1 MLTMMCTRYL
11 TPNGSTAA
19 LESSALSSAYAAVQ
33 VFHFS
38 ESKDKDEA
46 DVQDV
51 NKEDDVAQH
60 GQLPAGTL
68 QSQAS
73 DKKIS

>member
-1 MLTMMCTRYL
+1 
-11 TPNGSTAA
+11 
-19 LESSALSSAYAAVQ
+19 VQ

-38 ESKDKDEA
+38 ESKDKDET

-51 NKEDDVAQH
+51 NKEDNVAQD